1 MNPAWGYFLA
11 NSLWLANN
19 WRWTRAFRRAL
30 HNPRATQQS
39 RLFSVLRQ
47 NARSV
52 YGRRYDFDRL
62 KTIRDYQAAVPI
74 VTYDSLQDEIE
85 AIKQGRGGV
94 LTDEPVIWMEKTAGS
109 TGASKYIPYTAS
121 LKREFQAAVAPWMSD
136 LYNRRAK
143 MKSGASYWSIT
154 PLAEKR
160 ELTPG
165 GLPVGCEDE
174 RDYFGRLARALLNRL
189 VLTPRELARIMD
201 VDYARYITLRF
212 LMATPQL
219 SFISVWNPSFLTLL
233 IRFLELNAERL
244 IADLRQGTLT
254 LESKLPAELQQRL
267 ARRIVPQPRRASQ
280 LEAILHQNGRLAPS
294 EIWPQLTLISCWA
307 SANARSFVPE
317 LQSVFPGVEIQPKG
331 LLATEGVVSIPLIG
345 QEGGAPALTSH
356 FFEFVSETSSSA
368 RPLLVDEITIGEIY
382 KVIITTGGGL
392 YRYDLGDLIKVVGRV
407 AETPLIEFIGKAG
420 HISDLCGEKLHGA
433 RVEAVLHEALS
444 QFQLTPS
451 FAMLAPEWGQP
462 PGYVLFLDSPELP
475 QYLFDGLV
483 QTIESGLREGYHYS
497 YCRRLGQLAPL
508 RGVRVQ
514 NGACSYLERCMAL
527 GQRLGSVKPMG
538 LHCHTGWSN
547 WFQPTAENRNKEE
560 NEPLRL

>member
-11 NSLWLANN
+11 NSLWLASD
-19 WRWTRAFRRAL
+19 WRRTRAFRRAL

-39 RLFSVLRQ
+39 RLVSLLKQ
-47 NARSV
+47 NAHSV
-52 YGRRYDFDRL
+52 YGRRYDFERL

-85 AIKQGRGGV
+85 AIKQGRRGV

-109 TGASKYIPYTAS
+109 TGASKYIPYTAG

-136 LYNRRAK
+136 LYGQRAK
-143 MKSGASYWSIT
+143 MRFGASYWSIT

-160 ELTPG
+160 EVTQG

-174 RDYFGRLARALLNRL
+174 RDYFGSLARALLDRL
-189 VLTPRELARIMD
+189 ILTPRELARVMD
-201 VDYARYITLRF
+201 LDCARYITLRF
-212 LMATPQL
+212 LIATPQL

-254 LESKLPAELQQRL
+254 LEATLPAQLKQRL
-267 ARRIVPQPRRASQ
+267 ARRIFPQPRRAAQ
-280 LEAILHQNGRLAPS
+280 LEAILCQHGRLTPS
-294 EIWPQLTLISCWA
+294 EIWSKLTLISCWA

-331 LLATEGVVSIPLIG
+331 LLATEGVVSIPLLG
-345 QEGGAPALTSH
+345 HEGAAPALTSH
-356 FFEFVSETSSSA
+356 FFEFVPEKSSSA
-368 RPLLVDEITIGEIY
+368 RPLLVDEIEIGGIY

-392 YRYDLGDLIKVVGRV
+392 YRYDLGDLVEVVGRV
-407 AETPLIEFIGKAG
+407 AGTPMIEFIGKDR
-420 HISDLCGEKLHGA
+420 HVSDLCGEKLHGA

-444 QFQLTPS
+444 QFQLVPS
-451 FAMLAPEWGQP
+451 FAMIAPEFGQP
-462 PGYVLFLDSPELP
+462 PRYVFFLDSPELP
-475 QYLFDGLV
+475 QYLFDKLV
-483 QTIESGLREGYHYS
+483 QTIESGLLEGHQYS
-497 YCRRLGQLAPL
+497 YCRRLGQLGPL

-514 NGACSYLERCMAL
+514 DGARSYLERCTAL
-527 GQRLGSVKPMG
+527 GQRLGSVKPMA
-538 LHCHTGWSN
+538 LHCQTGWSN
-547 WFQPTAENRNKEE
+547 WFQPAENKNKEE